1 MAPIP
6 FRRPVVLATALLLL
20 VCLHSANA
28 YSMDDVEFGDD
39 DDMLGLETTSMLQ
52 LSMELSPSADQTVS
66 PPTGSRDMAGT
77 SHKEL
82 SLSDS
87 LHAGSKSLDG
97 KHVMG

>member
-52 LSMELSPSADQTVS
+52 LSMELSPSADQTAS
-66 PPTGSRDMAGT
+66 PPTGSQ
-77 SHKEL
+77 EL
-82 SLSDS
+82 SPSAS
-87 LHAGSKSLDG
+87 PHAGQERGPDG
-97 KHVMG
+97 RHVTG